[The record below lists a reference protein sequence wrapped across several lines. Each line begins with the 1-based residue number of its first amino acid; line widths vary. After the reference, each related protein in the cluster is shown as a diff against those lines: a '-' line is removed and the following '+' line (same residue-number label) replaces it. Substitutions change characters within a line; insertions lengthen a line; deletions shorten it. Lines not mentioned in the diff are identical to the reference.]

1 MDEMDKFIY
10 FHLSM
15 GNLSECDA
23 TLETNVGDIIFSR
36 KTICILSAISLLY
49 SSVGFLYH
57 VIFNFFFFRLLIC
70 LQFYLPLNFP
80 GSGQK
85 PKTKIFFSIKGY
97 IPKRKL

>member
-10 FHLSM
+10 FYPSI

-23 TLETNVGDIIFSR
+23 TLETNVVDIIFSR

-57 VIFNFFFFRLLIC
+57 VIF
-70 LQFYLPLNFP
+70 YL
-80 GSGQK
+80 
-85 PKTKIFFSIKGY
+85 FFSYTHLFAILFAMEFFWFWP
-97 IPKRKL
+97 IL